1 MENPK
6 KKKQKKLN
14 TLSNYN
20 NLPKD
25 MIISI
30 FDYIDFKDL
39 FNIRN
44 TSNENKKLI
53 DENFKLF
60 INKKENYF
68 YKNYI
73 QHKIILANIY
83 EKSIEFNFCYNITKK
98 NINIDLNKIIVIFS
112 NKNIITYFILYNG
125 NINIL
130 NILGI
135 LSIFRK
141 KQNKIVNFN
150 KQEHFS
156 SLYYEI
162 YYNLY
167 YYSLIK

>member
-53 DENFKLF
+53 DENFKLLV
-60 INKKENYF
+60 NGKEKYF
-68 YKNYI
+68 YKNYR
-73 QHKIILANIY
+73 QEKILLENIC
-83 EKSIEFNFCYNITKK
+83 EKTIEINFCYNM
-98 NINIDLNKIIVIFS
+98 NNIDINVNIDNIIVIS
-112 NKNIITYFILYNG
+112 SYKKIIKYFILYNG
-125 NINIL
+125 YMSVL
-130 NILGI
+130 NILEI
-135 LSIFRK
+135 LRVFREK
-141 KQNKIVNFN
+141 KNKMINFN
-150 KQEHFS
+150 KQNHYS
-156 SLYYEI
+156 MLYHEI
-162 YYNLY
+162 YYN
-167 YYSLIK
+167 IF

>member
-53 DENFKLF
+53 DENFKLLV
-60 INKKENYF
+60 NGKEKYF
-68 YKNYI
+68 YKNYR
-73 QHKIILANIY
+73 QEKILLENIC
-83 EKSIEFNFCYNITKK
+83 EKTIEIT
-98 NINIDLNKIIVIFS
+98 
-112 NKNIITYFILYNG
+112 
-125 NINIL
+125 
-130 NILGI
+130 
-135 LSIFRK
+135 
-141 KQNKIVNFN
+141 
-150 KQEHFS
+150 
-156 SLYYEI
+156 
-162 YYNLY
+162 
-167 YYSLIK
+167 

>member
-60 INKKENYF
+60 INKKEKYF

-83 EKSIEFNFCYNITKK
+83 GK
-98 NINIDLNKIIVIFS
+98 IN
-112 NKNIITYFILYNG
+112 
-125 NINIL
+125 
-130 NILGI
+130 
-135 LSIFRK
+135 
-141 KQNKIVNFN
+141 
-150 KQEHFS
+150 
-156 SLYYEI
+156 
-162 YYNLY
+162 
-167 YYSLIK
+167 